1 MSFGIISVSW
11 RLWGRLMAHN
21 NIVMIGVS
29 TGGPIALKRLF
40 AELPPLDAA
49 FVIVL
54 HIPPGM
60 DYKIA
65 RGLGAVASMPVAL
78 AENGEYLRS
87 GQIYLAPGGFHLKL
101 EGNNRIILEEGERVN
116 FVQPSVDVAMKSLL
130 RPLKQRR
137 IIGVIMTGMGKDG
150 AEGIRHIKAL
160 GGVTIAQDQESSA
173 IYGMPKAAWETG
185 AVDFMTPPH
194 KIGKKL
200 VELLN

>member
-1 MSFGIISVSW
+1 MQRCLAMVN
-11 RLWGRLMAHN
+11 N

-29 TGGPIALKRLF
+29 TGGPMALKRLF

-49 FVIVL
+49 IVIVL

-65 RGLGAVASMPVAL
+65 RGLDGVATMPVAL
-78 AENGEYLRS
+78 AVDDEYLRS
-87 GQIYLAPGGFHLKL
+87 GQVYLAAGGFHLKL
-101 EGNNRIILEEGERVN
+101 EGNSRVVLEEGPRVN
-116 FVQPSVDVAMKSLL
+116 FVQPSVDVAMMSLL
-130 RPLKQRR
+130 KPLKQKRVV
-137 IIGVIMTGMGKDG
+137 GVILTGMGRDG
-150 AEGIRHIKAL
+150 AEGLRHVKQL

-173 IYGMPKAAWETG
+173 IYGMPKAAVETG
-185 AVDFMTPPH
+185 AVDFVLPLD